1 MFFENKMNICR
12 TPKYLL
18 SLFVL
23 TLVVNTCSPST
34 RYKVLSL
41 VFDGVP
47 APTTVSKTDSLQ
59 TVNSKSN
66 NLSRKAVSAGPKNFY
81 HPPYQER
88 ACDDCHS
95 KSGSGQI
102 EPQPQLCYECHDD
115 FSEEY
120 SVLHGPV
127 ASGNCTSCHNPHMS
141 KNENLLRVKK
151 EQLCLYCHEAALVF
165 KNENHEDVEPGD
177 CMDCHNVHGS
187 DEKFML

>member
-1 MFFENKMNICR
+1 MKICR
-12 TPKYLL
+12 TPNYIILL
-18 SLFVL
+18 LAF
-23 TLVVNTCSPST
+23 TFAVNTCAPNI

-47 APTTVSKTDSLQ
+47 APKNGSALTTDSLQ
-59 TVNSKSN
+59 NGNTKSN
-66 NLSRKAVSAGPKNFY
+66 SLTRRVISAKPKNFY

-88 ACDDCHS
+88 SCNNCHS
-95 KSGSGQI
+95 KSGSSLLK
-102 EPQPQLCYECHDD
+102 PQPQLCYECHDD
-115 FSEEY
+115 FNDEY

-151 EQLCLYCHEAALVF
+151 EQLCFYCHESALVF
-165 KNENHEDVEPGD
+165 QNENHEDVEPGD